1 MQALSNKFLRA
12 LSIGLV
18 GLGVAFVLALFVAMF
33 MSSQHKGNSRIYGYG
48 NTMMKNTVA
57 PSVSITAR
65 PMMGDWN
72 GNDGYAAAE
81 KMRSGVM
88 MDRTNDRGMM
98 DADRKVMKDGNLSL
112 RVKNV
117 DETVSRVTEIAAS
130 LGGDI
135 ADSRLSRADSGTK
148 GGTITVKI
156 PVNRFQEAL
165 AKLKETAVV
174 VLSENVSGTDV
185 TAQYIDIAAH
195 IANKKVAEASLQS
208 LLDRAEKISDVIEIT
223 NTLAGVRGEIE
234 SLEGQLRYLNAQTDK
249 ASITLFLTEDVTVT
263 ADQSFRPVQA
273 LKESLVLLIGLFGN
287 LTQGL
292 IRFLVVGVP
301 VLLID
306 GAILWGLYIVARRL
320 VTKFWPG
327 SLPEKRRILRRK

>member
-1 MQALSNKFLRA
+1 MQVPTNKFLRA

-18 GLGVAFVLALFVAMF
+18 GLGVLFVIAFFAAMF
-33 MSSQHKGNSRIYGYG
+33 MSSQHGNGSRMQKYSNPMMRSKGMPALSA
-48 NTMMKNTVA
+48 T
-57 PSVSITAR
+57 ITASPVAN
-65 PMMGDWN
+65 PMG
-72 GNDGYAAAE
+72 E
-81 KMRSGVM
+81 RM
-88 MDRTNDRGMM
+88 MDGADSFETFDMM
-98 DADRKVMKDGNLSL
+98 ADKKVMRDGSLSL

-117 DETVSRVTEIAAS
+117 DETVSKVAGIAAS

-135 ADSRLSRADSGTK
+135 ADSHLTRSDAGTKSGTV
-148 GGTITVKI
+148 TVKV
-156 PVNRFQEAL
+156 PVDRFEEAL

-185 TAQYIDIAAH
+185 TAQYIDISAH

-208 LLDRAEKISDVIEIT
+208 LLERAEKISDVIEIT
-223 NTLAGVRGEIE
+223 NTLAGVRAEIE

-263 ADQSFRPVQA
+263 ADQSFRPLQA
-273 LKESLVLLIGLFGN
+273 VKESLVLLIDLFGD

-292 IRFLVVGVP
+292 IKFVIVGIP

-306 GAILWGLYIVARRL
+306 GAILWGLYFVARRL

-327 SLPEKRRILRRK
+327 SVSEKRRIVRRK